1 MRKTFLTLLCVSSA
15 IAHAADED
23 ITFHGTLLSPPTCS
37 ISGGKTIEVEFRDLI
52 IDDIN
57 GNYGRKEVPY
67 ELTCDSTTR
76 HPDWEMTLT
85 WTGTQTSFNDAAIET
100 DVPGFGIELQHDGQ
114 RFKLNTR
121 QFAPVLLSGSSELTQ
136 RSLSDQVSIQSHR

>member
-1 MRKTFLTLLCVSSA
+1 MLLMKTSPFTGHYCHRQPVASA
-15 IAHAADED
+15 VV
-23 ITFHGTLLSPPTCS
+23 
-37 ISGGKTIEVEFRDLI
+37 KTIEVEFRDLI

-85 WTGTQTSFNDAAIET
+85 WTGTQTSF
-100 DVPGFGIELQHDGQ
+100 
-114 RFKLNTR
+114 
-121 QFAPVLLSGSSELTQ
+121 
-136 RSLSDQVSIQSHR
+136 